1 MLNDKYTIINYINS
15 GNYGKIYK
23 ANINNKIVVL
33 KESTNLNEI
42 KYEANVY
49 NDLLYVKNISKLLDF
64 FSLNNK
70 HYLVL
75 DFYDKTLDNYKLT
88 KFDSINYFENILI
101 IFKKLYSTLSYI
113 HDNNYIHRDLKPSNI
128 CLNKQDEPFII
139 DFGLSKK
146 YIINNKHIECKK
158 IKTIIGSYAF
168 CSSNVENLI
177 EPSRRD
183 DLESLFYV
191 IVYCFIKK
199 DLEYELM
206 NIKKNFSKF
215 KNFLSNEYVKYYNN
229 FEKLLNYFKKMSFTQ
244 KPNYIYLIDLLDV
257 IE

>member
-1 MLNDKYTIINYINS
+1 MLNNKYTIIEYING

-23 ANINNKIVVL
+23 AKNDNKIVVL
-33 KESTNLNEI
+33 KESSNLNEI

-49 NDLLYVKNISKLLDF
+49 NDLLCVKNISKLLDF
-64 FSLNNK
+64 FSLDNK

-88 KFDSINYFENILI
+88 KFNSINYFENILI

-128 CLNKQDEPFII
+128 CLNNQDEPFII

-158 IKTIIGSYAF
+158 I
-168 CSSNVENLI
+168 
-177 EPSRRD
+177 
-183 DLESLFYV
+183 
-191 IVYCFIKK
+191 
-199 DLEYELM
+199 
-206 NIKKNFSKF
+206 
-215 KNFLSNEYVKYYNN
+215 
-229 FEKLLNYFKKMSFTQ
+229 
-244 KPNYIYLIDLLDV
+244 
-257 IE
+257 